1 LAKHTVLIQLD
12 AYARCFRVMLEGE
25 LLPRVLPLKGLYDEQ
40 LELHDYLR
48 LLQQEVVSIAAYR
61 QQVWMRSGEVA

>member
-1 LAKHTVLIQLD
+1 
-12 AYARCFRVMLEGE
+12 
-25 LLPRVLPLKGLYDEQ
+25 VLPLKGLYDEQ